1 MPPRIPAFSLAL
13 FLAPVLAFVLTGA
26 PAIAEDPFDGGWVL
40 QPESSTLDFQS
51 VKNDTKVEQNSFAT
65 VSGEISDQGL
75 ATLHVELD
83 SIDTKIDLRNVRM
96 RFLFFE
102 TFKFPHATIIARIDP
117 ALLADLPT
125 KRRMTLTLPYTLD
138 LHGVK
143 RDLTAD
149 VSVTLISD
157 DLVSISSVGTIP
169 IAAADFDL
177 EGGVTKLQEA
187 AKVKIVPT
195 GSITFN
201 WLFARTGTA
210 PAPAATETPATETP
224 STQTPAAAAETTP
237 EAPKTA
243 APESTATE
251 SAALEPTGNFDA
263 EACLGRFEILSKAG
277 NINFR
282 SASATLNIAGSAIL
296 TNLVDIIARCP
307 GVKVELGG
315 HTDDIG
321 SDQANLSLSEKRAN
335 AVRTWLIGKDIAA
348 DRLVARGYGESLPLV
363 ANDTAANMARNR
375 RIEFKVLP

>member
-1 MPPRIPAFSLAL
+1 MLAL
-13 FLAPVLAFVLTGA
+13 ILTCVPALAQ
-26 PAIAEDPFDGGWVL
+26 DPFAGGWVL
-40 QPESSTLDFQS
+40 QPDSSTLGFQS

-75 ATLHVELD
+75 ATLRVELD

-102 TFKFPHATIIARIDP
+102 TFKFPQATITARIDP

-125 KRRMTLTLPYTLD
+125 KRHITLTLPYTLD

-157 DLVSISSVGTIP
+157 DLVAISSVGTIP

-187 AKVKIVPT
+187 AKVKIVPS

-201 WLFARTGTA
+201 WLFARTDSAT
-210 PAPAATETPATETP
+210 AATQTPATQTPATQTPATETP
-224 STQTPAAAAETTP
+224 AAAPAEITPAIPIP

-243 APESTATE
+243 A
-251 SAALEPTGNFDA
+251 LEPIGNFDP
-263 EACLGRFEILSKAG
+263 EACLGRFEILSNAG

-282 SASATLNIAGSAIL
+282 SGSATLNVAGSAIL
-296 TNLVDIIARCP
+296 ANLVDIISRCP
-307 GVKVELGG
+307 GMKVELGG
-315 HTDDIG
+315 HTDDLG
-321 SDQANLSLSEKRAN
+321 SDAANLSLSEKRAN
-335 AVRTWLIGKDIAA
+335 AVRTWLIGKGIAA
-348 DRLVARGYGESLPLV
+348 DRLTARGYGENLPLV
-363 ANDTAANMARNR
+363 TNDTAANMARNR